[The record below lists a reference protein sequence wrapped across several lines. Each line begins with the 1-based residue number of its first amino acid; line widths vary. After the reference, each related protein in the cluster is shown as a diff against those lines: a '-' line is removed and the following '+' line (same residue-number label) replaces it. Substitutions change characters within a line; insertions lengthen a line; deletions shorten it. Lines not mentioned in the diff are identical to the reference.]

1 MARWLDRLFGPR
13 KGNTISR
20 LRSTVCVGG
29 TFYKIS
35 DLRGDSDIEDIRT
48 QINVMRALARDSQIS
63 TALSYYATD
72 ATTPNTG
79 GDVIWA
85 TAVSEDLQQ
94 VADIINQCFKRW
106 KVNDYARDHILEL
119 ATIGQ
124 VYIPT
129 TEIYRGPGV
138 HQNRELVSLD
148 DNTLLNLDY
157 DIIPSYMIP
166 PEDIVHLWYQGK
178 PQGYIYQASSDP
190 NSASFSGD
198 TIISYP
204 ESSVIH
210 FSLGGLLGKYHISGV
225 NSKGESVDYDIQFA
239 EPILSQAVQPTQTLS
254 LLEDAMLLSSLTR
267 TVRFVNVDC
276 GTTTEEDEIRQ
287 NLQVIKD
294 MIEQQLALN
303 TATGNAESFVNPQS
317 PNNLIY
323 LAKVNGQD
331 AVSITD
337 LNMGEPTESENKLL
351 NYYQDKKL
359 SVLGVPKEAMNFSSA
374 EGLGGAG
381 AVMSQRSALYANHL
395 LRIETAYKNG
405 WRDAL
410 NKYFLSRNMSGFV
423 DKFVLNMSPIITNM
437 DQVQFDKRD
446 SSINQA
452 ASISDLMKN
461 LGINDPEAYK
471 KAITEILS
479 QSLPQTGSNVMK
491 WGVDLKSGEEGG
503 MGGGMM

>member
-1 MARWLDRLFGPR
+1 MATWLDRLFAPR
-13 KGNTISR
+13 KHNPLSR

-48 QINVMRALARDSQIS
+48 QINVMRALARDSQVS

-72 ATTPNTG
+72 ATTANTS

-85 TAVSEDLQQ
+85 TAIDEEHKQ

-124 VYIPT
+124 IYIPT
-129 TEIYRGPGV
+129 TEVYRGRGA
-138 HQNRELVSLD
+138 HQNRNLVSLD
-148 DNTLLNLDY
+148 DNTLTNMDY

-166 PEDIVHLWYQGK
+166 QEDIVHLWYQGV
-178 PQGYIYQASSDP
+178 PQGYIYQPDSSGT
-190 NSASFSGD
+190 SFSGED
-198 TIISYP
+198 IISYP
-204 ESSVIH
+204 ESSIIH

-225 NSKGESVDYDIQFA
+225 NSQGDQVDYDIQFA
-239 EPILSQAVQPTQTLS
+239 DPILAQAVQPTQTLS

-267 TVRFVNVDC
+267 TVRFINVDC
-276 GTTTEEDEIRQ
+276 GTTTEEVEIRQ
-287 NLQVIKD
+287 NLQTIKD

-303 TATGNAESFVNPQS
+303 TATGSAESFVNPQS

-323 LAKVNGQD
+323 LAKVNGAD

-359 SVLGVPKEAMNFSSA
+359 SVLGVPKEAMNYSSA

-395 LRIETAYKNG
+395 ARIETAYKNG

-423 DKFVLNMSPIITNM
+423 DKFVLNMNPIITNL
-437 DQVQFDKRD
+437 DQVLFDKRD
-446 SSINQA
+446 SSISQA
-452 ASISDLMKN
+452 DSIVNMMKG
-461 LGINDPEAYK
+461 LGINNEDDYK
-471 KAITEILS
+471 KAVTEILT
-479 QSLPQTGSNVMK
+479 QAFPKTGADVMNWK
-491 WGVDLKSGEEGG
+491 VDLNAGEEA
-503 MGGGMM
+503 GGGGF